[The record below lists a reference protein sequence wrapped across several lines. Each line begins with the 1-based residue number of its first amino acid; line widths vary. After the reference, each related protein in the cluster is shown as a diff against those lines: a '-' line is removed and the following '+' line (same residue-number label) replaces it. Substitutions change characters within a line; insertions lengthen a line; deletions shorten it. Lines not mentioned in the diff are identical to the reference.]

1 MNQREA
7 TNDGVA
13 YVTITNANLRNPQII
28 HIVVCVILCTNS
40 FLIVTGSDFA
50 LQIPGNLINELI
62 LNQIE
67 KREIWFMFYYNLTS
81 RKMYGNGFGWH
92 EFDALVQSN
101 IDICMTCIHV
111 EPKLCG
117 KYFYRYI

>member
-1 MNQREA
+1 MNS
-7 TNDGVA
+7 
-13 YVTITNANLRNPQII
+13 L
-28 HIVVCVILCTNS
+28 
-40 FLIVTGSDFA
+40 LIVKGSDFA

-101 IDICMTCIHV
+101 INICMTCIHV